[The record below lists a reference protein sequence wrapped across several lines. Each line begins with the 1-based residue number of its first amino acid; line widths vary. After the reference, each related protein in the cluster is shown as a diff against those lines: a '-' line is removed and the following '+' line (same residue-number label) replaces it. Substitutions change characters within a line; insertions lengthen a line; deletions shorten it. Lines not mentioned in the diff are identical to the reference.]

1 MPKALRIVPTIHK
14 ERVMTVNLGTTV
26 SKYGAAEIGKAVKL
40 TSTDTYELCSAADK
54 IEGIITSSEYAA
66 TGATIGGKAIGGIVS
81 SGYFEVVSAEVLAV
95 GDLIAAAAQPAV
107 GTPVQSVGNGDV
119 PCTPVIK
126 AATTGL
132 VAPFLARIESLGE
145 AGTGAAGTVLVAR
158 FL

>member
-14 ERVMTVNLGTTV
+14 ERVMTVNLGTTA

-40 TSTDTYELCSAADK
+40 TSTDTYELCAEGDK

-66 TGATIGGKAIGGIVS
+66 TGATIGGKSIGGIIS
-81 SGYFEVVSAEVLAV
+81 TGYFEVVSDEVLTV
-95 GDLIAAAAQPAV
+95 GALVVAAAQPAV

-119 PCTPVIK
+119 PCTPVKK
-126 AATTGL
+126 AAAGA
-132 VAPFLARIESLGE
+132 VAPFLARIESLGD

>member
-14 ERVMTVNLGTTV
+14 ERVMTVNLGTTA
-26 SKYGAAEIGKAVKL
+26 SKYGAEEIGKAVKL
-40 TSTDTYELCSAADK
+40 SGTDSYALCAADDK

-66 TGATIGGKAIGGIVS
+66 TGATVGGKAIGGIVS

-95 GDLIAAAAQPAV
+95 GDYIVAAAQPAV

-119 PCTPVIK
+119 PCTPVKK
-126 AATTGL
+126 AGASPT
-132 VAPFLARIESLGE
+132 APFLARIESLGE

>member
-14 ERVMTVNLGTTV
+14 ERVMTVNLGTTLL
-26 SKYGAAEIGKAVKL
+26 KYGAAEIGKAVKL
-40 TSTDTYELCSAADK
+40 SGTDTYELCTTGEK

-66 TGATIGGKAIGGIVS
+66 TGATIGGRSIGGIVS
-81 SGYFEVVSAEVLAV
+81 SGYFEVVSTEVLVV
-95 GDLIAAAAQPAV
+95 GDLIVADDQPEL
-107 GTPVQSVGNGDV
+107 GTPVTSYGNGDV
-119 PCTPVIK
+119 PCTPVVK
-126 AATTGL
+126 AAPGT